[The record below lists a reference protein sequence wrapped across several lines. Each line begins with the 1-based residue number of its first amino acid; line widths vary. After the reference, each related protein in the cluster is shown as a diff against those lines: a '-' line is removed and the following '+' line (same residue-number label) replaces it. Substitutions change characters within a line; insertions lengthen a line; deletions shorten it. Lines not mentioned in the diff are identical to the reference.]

1 MLPSNPPILQSS
13 SSSLSSS
20 LSIRGF
26 GTLELECNE
35 PCPPSVEVIQ
45 IAFRLGDVTLRPCE
59 NYHRRLAVP
68 PNDGCESE
76 KGSARKVRPR
86 FFTFALGS
94 NPDTGGTP
102 MIPWP
107 WRRSGP
113 ANRARNRSE
122 IVLALEPSNSYSV
135 PFSDE
140 WTKPVW
146 VPSKQRDS
154 KTRSVVGRSLHC
166 SITITR
172 IFVS

>member
-45 IAFRLGDVTLRPCE
+45 IAFS
-59 NYHRRLAVP
+59 LAVP